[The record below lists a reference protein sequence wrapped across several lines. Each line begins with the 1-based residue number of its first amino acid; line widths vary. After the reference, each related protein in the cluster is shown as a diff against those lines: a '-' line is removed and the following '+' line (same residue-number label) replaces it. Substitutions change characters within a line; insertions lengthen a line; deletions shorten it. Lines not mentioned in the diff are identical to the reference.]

1 MRAWPGKIEKQHE
14 LRNNP
19 RYKRD
24 DTILKNGVEYSFGN
38 TQQQTQQIVSKR
50 SAACFD
56 FLMDIPIKNS

>member
-1 MRAWPGKIEKQHE
+1 MSTCIKQNVVSTHARSGKIEKQHE

-38 TQQQTQQIVSKR
+38 TQQQTQQK
-50 SAACFD
+50 
-56 FLMDIPIKNS
+56 L